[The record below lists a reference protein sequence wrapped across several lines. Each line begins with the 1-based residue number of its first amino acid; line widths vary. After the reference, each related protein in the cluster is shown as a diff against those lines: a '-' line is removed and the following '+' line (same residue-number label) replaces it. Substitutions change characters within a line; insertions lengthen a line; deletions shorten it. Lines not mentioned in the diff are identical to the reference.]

1 MSVAVSLAPFR
12 STKAAVKLHTLHDL
26 RGNIPAFI
34 HISDGRLHDV
44 NILDPL
50 LPEIGVFY
58 FMDRDYLD
66 FSRLHVMNQIGSYFV
81 LRAKSNTK
89 YQRIYSRKV
98 DRSTDVVCDKTVKL
112 WDTNSTDK
120 FPDALRRISFKDLE
134 RNKKLVFL
142 TNNTQ
147 LSALILAELYKSRW
161 QVELF
166 FKWVKQHLRINSF
179 YVVSENAAKSQLWI
193 AVSVYVL
200 CAIIKKLLHLE
211 QTLFTILQILSL
223 TQFARQ
229 SFETVWYRDR
239 AFGMTAS
246 GV

>member
-1 MSVAVSLAPFR
+1 
-12 STKAAVKLHTLHDL
+12 
-26 RGNIPAFI
+26 
-34 HISDGRLHDV
+34 
-44 NILDPL
+44 
-50 LPEIGVFY
+50 
-58 FMDRDYLD
+58 MDRDYLD